1 MIAFGEKTKQTRL
14 GKLVRVGQNN
24 SWQLGLIILELLV
37 GSGEQDIDF
46 KRKKKAIEDIGF
58 KRKR

>member
-1 MIAFGEKTKQTRL
+1 MIVFGEKSKQPRL

-24 SWQLGLIILELLV
+24 SWQLGFIILELPV

-46 KRKKKAIEDIGF
+46 KRKKVIEDIGF